1 MLRDLGHRTSNRH
14 QTFSCTRTLPQTPP
28 PRQPPSLETMP
39 MGKGSTQ
46 RPPCVPKSTVDQNY
60 ERTFPPKTPEDPW
73 TKKTCSKEKSQWT

>member
-1 MLRDLGHRTSNRH
+1 
-14 QTFSCTRTLPQTPP
+14 
-28 PRQPPSLETMP
+28 